1 MVNESTLSPSIE
13 TLKTLLEYY
22 QNNQLNKAETLAI
35 SITKEYPLNQFAWK
49 VLGAILKQTGR
60 ITDSLTYMRKSLELN
75 PKDPEAHNNIGVIF
89 QELGKLADAKKSFT
103 QAILLEPNYIEA
115 LKNLGNTYKDQGN
128 FKKAIIAYDKAIL
141 INPKDAEAHYNM
153 GLSFKLIGKL
163 EEALLSY
170 TQAIKLNPNYA
181 EAYNNLAN
189 ILQDKGKTDDAIKA
203 YRKSIELKSEFA
215 KAHHNLS
222 FALLN
227 CGRFREGLDKY
238 EWRWKRTKFQSQQR
252 TFLQSMWDG
261 KERLNGK
268 KILLWSEQGIGDTI
282 MWASRLSLVVSQA
295 KHCILE
301 CQEKLVSLLERSF
314 PNIEIKPKNSN
325 KDLERDDFDFHLPM
339 GSLYK
344 NFAKE
349 ILQNTKVEAYLVPDP
364 NRVKYWKERLSYIGN
379 GPYIGISWKSSNMSS
394 NRIQNYSS
402 ISDWSPILTIPNITF
417 INLQNKNFTDDL
429 NDIKKDFGVTI
440 HNFDDLDH
448 FNNIDDVAA
457 LCSALDMVVSTKTT
471 VPLISAGVGT
481 ITKLANWRQSSW
493 NNILLNP
500 NGPSVDIFER
510 DTWEP
515 WENVFNSIAE
525 DILHITKNWS
535 K

>member
-1 MVNESTLSPSIE
+1 MVNKSTLSPSKEI
-13 TLKTLLEYY
+13 LKTLLEYY
-22 QNNQLNKAETLAI
+22 QNNQLSKAETLAI

-49 VLGAILKQTGR
+49 VLGAILKQNGR

-75 PKDPEAHNNIGVIF
+75 PKDPEAHNNIGVTF

-103 QAILLEPNYIEA
+103 QAILLQPNYIEA

-128 FKKAIIAYDKAIL
+128 LKKAIIAYDKAIL
-141 INPKDAEAHYNM
+141 INPKDAQAHYNM
-153 GLSFKLIGKL
+153 GLSLKLLGKL

-170 TQAIKLNPNYA
+170 KQAIKLNPNYA

-189 ILQDKGKTDDAIKA
+189 ILQDKGKTDNAIKA
-203 YRKSIELKSEFA
+203 YRKSIELKPDFA

-227 CGRFREGLDKY
+227 CGRLKEGLDKY

-252 TFLQSMWDG
+252 TFLQPMWDG

-282 MWASRLSLVVSQA
+282 MWASRLSLVTSQA

-301 CQEKLVSLLERSF
+301 CQEKLVPLLKRSF

-325 KDLERDDFDFHLPM
+325 KDLERDDFDLHLPM

-344 NFAKE
+344 NFTKE
-349 ILQNTKVEAYLVPDP
+349 ILQNTTVEAYLVPDP
-364 NRVKYWKERLSYIGN
+364 NRVKYWKERLSSIGN
-379 GPYIGISWKSSNMSS
+379 SPYIGISWKSSNMSL
-394 NRIQNYSS
+394 NRIQNYST

-417 INLQNKNFTDDL
+417 INLQNKNFTEDL
-429 NDIKKDFGVTI
+429 NNIRKDFGVTV
-440 HNFDDLDH
+440 HNFNDLDH
-448 FNNIDDVAA
+448 FDNLLDVAA
-457 LCSALDMVVSTKTT
+457 LSAALDIVISNKTT
-471 VPLISAGVGT
+471 APLISAGVGT

-493 NNILLNP
+493 NNTLFNP
-500 NGPSVDIFER
+500 AGSSVDIFER
-510 DTWEP
+510 NTWES
-515 WENVFNSIAE
+515 WNNVFNSIAR
-525 DILHITKNWS
+525 DIKTYKKFN
-535 K
+535 